1 MVAGL
6 LVTLVACAALALVGA
21 HLGLAWS
28 LVPGGMAALMSDS
41 EGFLSQVL
49 AEGLLSLQTR
59 PLSIPWASPAVRLG
73 AMLAGILPAIVYVA
87 VIMAKTRN
95 DRAGEESG
103 SSRWAT
109 TAEIRRFATTNNPS
123 PDNLILLS
131 EHAALPF
138 TRTDFDQEHDR
149 NVNVAVIGGSG
160 SGKTRYYV
168 KPNVAQLWSDYIIT
182 DPKGDL
188 LPDVGQMLVDN
199 GYHVR
204 SFNTFVTE
212 QSLVY
217 NPFHYVRTDLEIEE
231 FVTAFFA
238 LTSSDQKKGGD
249 QFWDDAAMLLMG
261 ALIAFLRDY
270 APPADYNFGGLMRL
284 LDIAEAAED
293 SDSFK
298 SPLDRLFDQIETGYR
313 PEVVKGQASTMRHVG
328 DGRWRTMSVP
338 ASSRVSYKPSR
349 LYSRAL
355 GMRPYDNVLKGR
367 DGRPLLDASGRE
379 RRGFSPAQDFGL
391 RCYKKFRTAAGKTLK
406 SIIISVNVKF
416 NAISTAEVSRVLNGE
431 DQMRLDE
438 LGDPGQHTALFC
450 TFKDTNQ
457 QTLGFLHG
465 LLVFQ
470 AMNVMADKAIRKHGG
485 KLPTPV
491 HLILDEFKSLH
502 LPKSTSDLIS
512 VIRSRNMSMS
522 VILQSVS
529 QLDELYDEATA
540 NSILD
545 CCDTMVFLGGKSK
558 KTTEMIA
565 GAIGKQTITT
575 TNVTSQH
582 GGGRGWSKS
591 MQRQA
596 RDLMDSAEVGR
607 LRRTD
612 CIVLINGCQ
621 PYMDHKYPLEQHP
634 RYELMDPG
642 HRARGR
648 FQTPVGRQELRNPSG
663 EVVASGWVVRPMLRR
678 PVKAAVYQS
687 RFDLAA
693 YLAAQEGKGA
703 VPDATDAGAGSDGA
717 DAREAATGG
726 ATTAPPD
733 T

>member
-6 LVTLVACAALALVGA
+6 LVTLAACAALALVGA

-41 EGFLSQVL
+41 EGYLSQVL
-49 AEGLLSLQTR
+49 AEGLRSLQTR
-59 PLSIPWASPAVRLG
+59 PLSIPWTSPAVRLG
-73 AMLAGILPAIVYVA
+73 TMLAGILPAIVYVA

-349 LYSRAL
+349 LYSRTL

-438 LGDPGQHTALFC
+438 LGEPGQHTALFC

-663 EVVASGWVVRPMLRR
+663 EVVASGWAVRPMLRR

-687 RFDLAA
+687 GFDLAA
-693 YLAAQEGKGA
+693 YLAAQDGKGA
-703 VPDATDAGAGSDGA
+703 VPDVTDAGPGPDGA
-717 DAREAATGG
+717 EAREASAGGTAT
-726 ATTAPPD
+726 ALPD

>member
-1 MVAGL
+1 MVAAL
-6 LVTLVACAALALVGA
+6 LVTLLASAACALVGA
-21 HLGLAWS
+21 HMGLAWS
-28 LVPGGMAALMSDS
+28 MVPGGMSAFLTDSHAFVGRVAADGLESLTTDPLGVPWDS
-41 EGFLSQVL
+41 PTVQ
-49 AEGLLSLQTR
+49 
-59 PLSIPWASPAVRLG
+59 LG
-73 AMLAGILPAIVYVA
+73 MMALGVLPAILFVV
-87 VIMAKTRN
+87 VVMARTRN

-123 PDNLILLS
+123 GDNLILLS

-188 LPDVGQMLVDN
+188 LPDVGRMLVDN
-199 GYHVR
+199 GYQVR

-217 NPFHYVRTDLEIEE
+217 NPFHYVRTDLDIEE

-270 APPADYNFGGLMRL
+270 APASDYNFGGLMRL

-313 PEVVKGQASTMRHVG
+313 PEVVKGQAGTMRHVG
-328 DGRWRTMSVP
+328 AGRWRAMGVP
-338 ASSRVSYKPSR
+338 ASSRVRYKPSR

-355 GMRPYDNVLKGR
+355 GMRPYDNLLKGR
-367 DGRPLLDASGRE
+367 DGQPLRDASGQP
-379 RRGFSPAQDFGL
+379 RRGFLPSQDFGL

-416 NAISTAEVSRVLNGE
+416 NAISTAEVSRVLNGP

-438 LGDPGQHTALFC
+438 LGEPGQHTALFC

-457 QTLGFLHG
+457 ATLGFLHG

-485 KLPTPV
+485 RLPTPV

-582 GGGRGWSKS
+582 GGGRGYSKS

-596 RDLMDSAEVGR
+596 RDLMDSAEVSR
-607 LRRTD
+607 LSRTD
-612 CIVLINGCQ
+612 CIVLINGAQ
-621 PYMDHKYPLEQHP
+621 PYRDHKYPLEQHP

-642 HRARGR
+642 HPARGR
-648 FQTPVGRQELRNPSG
+648 VQTPIGRQELRNPSG
-663 EVVASGWVVRPMLRR
+663 EVVATGWVVRPLLRR
-678 PVKAAVYQS
+678 PVKASVYQS

-693 YLAAQEGKGA
+693 YLASRGQDDKAEG
-703 VPDATDAGAGSDGA
+703 T
-717 DAREAATGG
+717 REAAGKPDG
-726 ATTAPPD
+726 DPPVA
-733 T
+733 